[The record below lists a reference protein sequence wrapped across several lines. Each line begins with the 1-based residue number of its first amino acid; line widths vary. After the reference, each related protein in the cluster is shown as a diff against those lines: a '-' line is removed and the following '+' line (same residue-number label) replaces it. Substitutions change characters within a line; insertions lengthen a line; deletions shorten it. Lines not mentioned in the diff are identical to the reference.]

1 MTTIAKREANQRNAL
16 KSTGPK
22 TPTGKSIAAR
32 NAMKHGLLSREV
44 LLWEEDSSA
53 FRALAVSLWDC
64 LQPMGAL
71 EHLLV
76 DRIVAATWRLRRVH
90 VIEAGL
96 CGRTNFG
103 VNRESLETRFI
114 QDCHGSQ
121 SFLKLSR
128 YEVAIERSLFRALHE
143 LERLQ
148 TRRSGG
154 DVPPPIA
161 LDVDVTVQ
169 DNGEYSSG

>member
-1 MTTIAKREANQRNAL
+1 MTTIAKMKANQRNAL

-22 TPTGKSIAAR
+22 TPAGKSIAAR

-44 LLWEEDSSA
+44 LLWEEDRSA
-53 FRALAVSLWDC
+53 FRALAVSLC
-64 LQPMGAL
+64 ETLQPEGAL
-71 EHLLV
+71 EILLV
-76 DRIVAATWRLRRVH
+76 DRIVAAVWRLRRIQ
-90 VIEAGL
+90 VIETDL
-96 CGRTNFG
+96 CERDNGRFETLG
-103 VNRESLETRFI
+103 VRFI
-114 QDCHGSQ
+114 QDCLNSQ

-128 YEVAIERSLFRALHE
+128 YEVAIERGLFRALHE

-154 DVPPPIA
+154 DVPPPVA

-169 DNGEYSSG
+169 ENGRYASG

>member
-1 MTTIAKREANQRNAL
+1 MTTIAKMKANQRNAL

-32 NAMKHGLLSREV
+32 NATKHGLLSQEV
-44 LLWEEDSSA
+44 LLWEEDRSA
-53 FRALAVSLWDC
+53 FRALAVGLWDC
-64 LQPMGAL
+64 LQPVGAL

-96 CGRTNFG
+96 CGRTNSG
-103 VNRESLETRFI
+103 VNPESLETLFI
-114 QDCHGSQ
+114 QDCRNSQ
-121 SFLKLSR
+121 AFSKLSR
-128 YEVAIERSLFRALHE
+128 YEVALERGLYRALHE

-154 DVPPPIA
+154 DVPPPVTV
-161 LDVDVTVQ
+161 DVDMTVQ
-169 DNGEYSSG
+169 DNRRYASG

>member
-1 MTTIAKREANQRNAL
+1 MTTIAKMKANQRNAL

-44 LLWEEDSSA
+44 VLWEEDRSA

-64 LQPMGAL
+64 LQPVGAL

-76 DRIVAATWRLRRVH
+76 DRIVAAVWRLRRIQ
-90 VIEAGL
+90 VIETDL
-96 CGRTNFG
+96 CERDNERFETLG
-103 VNRESLETRFI
+103 VRFI
-114 QDCHGSQ
+114 QDCRNYQAFS
-121 SFLKLSR
+121 KLSR
-128 YEVAIERSLFRALHE
+128 YETAIERSLFRALHE

-154 DVPPPIA
+154 DVSPPVA
-161 LDVDVTVQ
+161 VDVDMTVQ
-169 DNGEYSSG
+169 ENGRYASG